1 MANLNVAKVQLGGR
15 ITVDP
20 QLRKTPSGVSVTS
33 FGVAVNRKEKDGQ
46 QVADFYDCV
55 AWRGTAEFISKF
67 FNKGSS
73 IYLTGNF
80 QISTWTDEKGTKR
93 NKIEIVVDEA
103 FFVDSKPDTAPAAE
117 PEFTPIADE
126 DDLPFDAPAKRS

>member
-67 FNKGSS
+67 VNKGSS

-103 FFVDSKPDTAPAAE
+103 FFVDSKPDTAAASGSGMTE
-117 PEFTPIADE
+117 LADE
-126 DDLPFDAPAKRS
+126 DDLPFDAPGTKK